1 MPVRE
6 MTPQERKDWL
16 GSGIVMSG
24 FKRPKNSPQPSTST
38 SEADNSQLPIS
49 SSLPVPEDQQILG
62 DGVMK
67 ESNEPEIEVDYDSD
81 EFRACELLAKQGT
94 PIEVAI
100 SSLIDFHGMA
110 EDESRAYYLDALDQR
125 ILGAKD
131 MKKSKELRE
140 MEQEDLD
147 SEPSLDKMLDWSN
160 PETYAGLGRL
170 ARNLAAKKAGRSPS
184 SSGAKQD
191 KNSTKK

>member
-1 MPVRE
+1 MAARR
-6 MTPQERKDWL
+6 MTPQEKADWL
-16 GSGIVMSG
+16 GSGIVLSG
-24 FKRPKNSPQPSTST
+24 IKPPKRLPQQSTST
-38 SEADNSQLPIS
+38 SEAGPQPPAS
-49 SSLPVPEDQQILG
+49 SSVPAPEDQQILG
-62 DGVMK
+62 GGVMK
-67 ESNEPEIEVDYDSD
+67 ESNEPEIEVYYDSD

>member
-6 MTPQERKDWL
+6 MTPQEKADWL
-16 GSGIVMSG
+16 GSGIVLSG
-24 FKRPKNSPQPSTST
+24 IKRPERSPQPSTST
-38 SEADNSQLPIS
+38 SEAGPQPPAS
-49 SSLPVPEDQQILG
+49 SSVPVPEDQQILG

-67 ESNEPEIEVDYDSD
+67 ESNEPEIEVYYDSD

-100 SSLIDFHGMA
+100 SRLIDFHGMA

-131 MKKSKELRE
+131 MKKSKELKE
-140 MEQEDLD
+140 MEQKSSSKNEASMSTEEAL
-147 SEPSLDKMLDWSN
+147 ERVL
-160 PETYAGLGRL
+160 AIRARL
-170 ARNLAAKKAGRSPS
+170 PLPS
-184 SSGAKQD
+184 SSK
-191 KNSTKK
+191 SSSKK

>member
-1 MPVRE
+1 

-62 DGVMK
+62 DRVMK
-67 ESNEPEIEVDYDSD
+67 ESNESEIEVYYDSD
-81 EFRACELLAKQGT
+81 EFRACELLVEQGT

-100 SSLIDFHGMA
+100 SRLIDFHGMA

-125 ILGAKD
+125 MLEAENSS
-131 MKKSKELRE
+131 KK
-140 MEQEDLD
+140 
-147 SEPSLDKMLDWSN
+147 
-160 PETYAGLGRL
+160 
-170 ARNLAAKKAGRSPS
+170 
-184 SSGAKQD
+184 
-191 KNSTKK
+191 